1 MNITLTLI
9 PRGYLF
15 LCRLA
20 SSLQPAV
27 LLFFRLPWGYELY
40 KNGAGKLK
48 NHADIVDFFTSLGI
62 PLPDLNAWF
71 VGGLECFGGL
81 AIVFGLCSRPVS
93 LMLAVNMTVAY
104 LAVKDDRS
112 LFLNMFASTDAFDAF
127 TKADPFF
134 YWLMAIVILAF
145 GPGQISLDKLL
156 AVTAF
161 KRFQVPKSA
170 D

>member
-1 MNITLTLI
+1 MNTTFALI
-9 PRGYLF
+9 PRAYQIF
-15 LCRLA
+15 CRLA
-20 SSLQPAV
+20 SWLQPLV

-48 NHADIVDFFTSLGI
+48 NHADIVGFFSDLHI
-62 PLPDLNAWF
+62 PFPDLNAWF

-81 AIVFGLCSRPVS
+81 AIIIGLCSRPVA
-93 LMLAVNMTVAY
+93 LLLAVNMTVAY
-104 LAVKDDRS
+104 LAVKDDRA

-127 TKADPFF
+127 NKADPFF
-134 YWLMAIVILAF
+134 FWLMAIVILAF

-156 AVTAF
+156 ALTVF
-161 KRFQVPKSA
+161 KKFQKEKSA